1 MKRICIVFIFL
12 CTAISFAGNLP
23 ADKARGVFL
32 AIGVGP
38 RLPVSTFSNQ
48 SDLGYGF
55 NLEISYTDNEY
66 LPIFLF
72 AKAGFEQYPGS
83 SDFYQGSDY
92 NNFSTT
98 SFPVSLGG
106 RYYFPPILE
115 NVVLLIPIVEV
126 SANYTFLSRLHQF
139 KPTSLKNNYTEELS
153 KFGVSV
159 GAGFSMFLMEIVFI
173 YNYFETIQY
182 LGLDIK
188 VRLPL
193 LISY

>member
-1 MKRICIVFIFL
+1 MKRICIVLFL
-12 CTAISFAGNLP
+12 LSVTANFAGNLP
-23 ADKARGVFL
+23 AEKARGVFL

-38 RLPVSTFSNQ
+38 RLPVSAFSNQ

-55 NLEISYTDNEY
+55 NIEISYTDNEY

-83 SDFYQGSDY
+83 PDFYQASDY

-98 SFPVSLGG
+98 SFLVSAGA

-115 NVVLLIPIVEV
+115 NVVLLIPIVEM
-126 SANYTFLSRLHQF
+126 SGNYTFLSRLHQF

-159 GAGFSMFLMEIVFI
+159 GGGFSMFLMELVIN

-182 LGLDIK
+182 VGLDIK